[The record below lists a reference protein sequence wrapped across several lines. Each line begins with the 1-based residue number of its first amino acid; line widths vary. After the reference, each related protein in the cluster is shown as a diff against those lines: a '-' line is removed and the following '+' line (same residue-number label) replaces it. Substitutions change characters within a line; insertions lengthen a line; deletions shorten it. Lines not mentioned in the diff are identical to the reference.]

1 MKQMITE
8 IKRLLDAFLPLVLS
22 SISIVILSFV
32 IRKMV
37 SVYSPR
43 ETAIA
48 HPSDVPDRRQTPE
61 TPETP
66 ARKGPRMNLQLWQ
79 IGLLIAAGIIVGG
92 IIQVIV
98 LVVRKAKEKRAATPE
113 S

>member
-1 MKQMITE
+1 
-8 IKRLLDAFLPLVLS
+8 
-22 SISIVILSFV
+22 
-32 IRKMV
+32 
-37 SVYSPR
+37 
-43 ETAIA
+43 
-48 HPSDVPDRRQTPE
+48 
-61 TPETP
+61 
-66 ARKGPRMNLQLWQ
+66 MNLQLWQ